1 MKWYEYRNMETKE
14 MIWWTQRDANGI
26 CWEVRRSQGSD
37 DFRLYRCE
45 DHIGNYHNITD
56 AMNAAQEDIDTAI
69 ECGLIEA
76 ETTEN
81 DKEENTMTQSTFTTK
96 LGNTFTTNATGTY
109 FYMTDTEGKKIRI
122 KKREYEQAKRE
133 HELECRMDADEKIG
147 LGDDEHEGLFDD
159 LRTPEQE
166 EEAMKEAEE
175 WLARE
180 DAKRGHKTTAEQEQA
195 ELDEQPCKVEVDTDL
210 TKPAEMDQYG
220 GVDCSNCNVTHCVHR
235 DCMRRNPKAVG
246 GLGECPRLAIKI
258 DEDAMAAMDDAAED
272 PNVSLQEFCEM
283 LSEDEKATIEPAE
296 AELLNNARK
305 EKKAKGEA
313 KKITRKP
320 RKSKDIAYEGHGVT
334 LTAKQ
339 VDFIDHLPDTCFWEM
354 GIDSVIWVDV
364 LCDDIGG
371 QFTDKPMTVGAMI
384 STLCEKKLGFR
395 MTQRREGRK
404 CTSFSLT
411 DLGKEVAKELG
422 LE

>member
-1 MKWYEYRNMETKE
+1 MKSLSKMNMNELRRMAVELGVDQSRTYGTSKQGLVI
-14 MIWWTQRDANGI
+14 MI
-26 CWEVRRSQGSD
+26 
-37 DFRLYRCE
+37 
-45 DHIGNYHNITD
+45 
-56 AMNAAQEDIDTAI
+56 NAQKDINDAI

-81 DKEENTMTQSTFTTK
+81 KEETTMTQSTFTTK
-96 LGNTFTTNATGTY
+96 LGNTFSTNDKGNY
-109 FYMTDTEGKKIRI
+109 FYMTDADGKKYRI
-122 KKREYEQAKRE
+122 KKSEYEQAKRE
-133 HELECRMDADEKIG
+133 YELECRMDADEKIG

-180 DAKRGHKTTAEQEQA
+180 DAKRGRKTAEEEQA

-210 TKPAEMDQYG
+210 EKPAEMDQYG
-220 GVDCSNCNVTHCVHR
+220 GVDCYDCNVTHCVHR
-235 DCMRRNPKAVG
+235 NCMRRNPKAVG

-258 DEDAMAAMDDAAED
+258 DEDAMAAVDDAAED
-272 PNVSLQEFCEM
+272 ENVTLQEFCEM

-296 AELLNNARK
+296 AELLNNVRK
-305 EKKAKGEA
+305 EKKAKEGA
-313 KKITRKP
+313 KKTARKP

-339 VDFIDHLPDTCFWEM
+339 VDFINHLPDTCFWEM
-354 GIDSVIWVDV
+354 GIDSVIWCDV
-364 LCDDIGG
+364 LVDDIGG
-371 QFTDKPMTVGAMI
+371 QFTEKPMTVGAMI
-384 STLCEKKLGFR
+384 STLCEKRLGFR